1 MSNRTGWSEERR
13 REFEALVAG
22 FREEGRYGGREDE
35 VAARIVNKQRHE
47 YGETDEARAED
58 ARGES
63 PDRDLPIED
72 FDELTIDEIEP
83 RLGDLPTRDL
93 REVEAYER
101 EHKDRKGVVE
111 PIERRLDA

>member
-13 REFEALVAG
+13 REYEELVSE
-22 FREEGRYGGREDE
+22 FREEGRYAGREEE
-35 VAARIVNKQRHE
+35 VAARIVNKQRRE

-63 PDRDLPIED
+63 PDRDLPIRD
-72 FDELTIDEIEP
+72 FDKRTIDEIEP
-83 RLGDLPTRDL
+83 RMDELSPRDL
-93 REVEAYER
+93 REIEAYER